1 MQPIRD
7 LSDITH
13 RPVNLMGYAACGPG
27 SILFESSGLRRF
39 THPTHLLIGYD
50 AAQSTSLNSEPQPLI
65 RRVSAPASFM
75 PFQTPVAMLS

>member
-13 RPVNLMGYAACGPG
+13 RVKNLMGYAAYRPG

-39 THPTHLLIGYD
+39 THPTRLHSKSRMGETANATGLIGRHRGLGRCNPSGMGQILPT
-50 AAQSTSLNSEPQPLI
+50 A
-65 RRVSAPASFM
+65 
-75 PFQTPVAMLS
+75 